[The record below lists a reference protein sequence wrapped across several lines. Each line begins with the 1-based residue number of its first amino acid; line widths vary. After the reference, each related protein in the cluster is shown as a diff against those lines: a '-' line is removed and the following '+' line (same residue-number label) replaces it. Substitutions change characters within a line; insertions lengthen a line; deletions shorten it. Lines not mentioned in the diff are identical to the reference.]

1 MEVLDRIP
9 VLLNLQRVL
18 ASLHSEKDSVQADEI
33 EKTLKLAQSL
43 AHPRA
48 IYEVS
53 YVEERD
59 GDRVNLGSIWFSS
72 RVLRRNLDQIYRV
85 FPHIVTI
92 GGELEE
98 AASSSRDLLR
108 QFQLDVIGNLILGS
122 SRVYLERY
130 LKQRY
135 GLERLSR
142 MSPGSLADWP
152 LEEQGPLF
160 SIFGDVESLIG
171 VRLTDDYLMIPR
183 KSISGIYFPTEVPFY
198 SCQLCPRE
206 RCIGRKAP
214 YDPNLVEQYRKPL

>member
-1 MEVLDRIP
+1 MEVLDHISVHLDP
-9 VLLNLQRVL
+9 GRVL
-18 ASLHSEKDSVQADEI
+18 ASLRTSKDSAHFAEI
-33 EKTLKLAQSL
+33 EETLQLAQSL

-48 IYEVS
+48 IFEVS

-59 GDRVNLGSIWFSS
+59 GDRVNLSGIWFSS
-72 RVLRRNLDQIYRV
+72 RVLRRNLDQIHRV

-98 AASSSRDLLR
+98 AAGSSSDLLR
-108 QFQLDVIGNLILGS
+108 QFHLDAISNLILGS
-122 SRVYLERY
+122 SRTYLERY

-135 GLERLSR
+135 RLEKVSR
-142 MSPGSLADWP
+142 MNPGSLADWP
-152 LEEQGPLF
+152 LQEQGPLF

-183 KSISGIYFPTEVPFY
+183 KSVSGIYFPTEVPFY

-214 YDPNLVEQYRKPL
+214 YDPDLVELYRRPL